1 MSDERNREREARVRE
16 LAYQRWEAEG
26 RPAGRHE
33 DHWHD
38 AARAIDAEQDPPIAA
53 PSAQAAAA
61 TTPDAPAKPTR
72 SRKAAAPKPAVD
84 PAPSKPKRA
93 VKPKAK

>member
-1 MSDERNREREARVRE
+1 MSDERNGEREARVRE

-38 AARAIDAEQDPPIAA
+38 AARDVDAEQDAPIAA
-53 PSAQAAAA
+53 PSAQAAAT
-61 TTPDAPAKPTR
+61 TTPDAPAEPAPAP
-72 SRKAAAPKPAVD
+72 KAAAAKP
-84 PAPSKPKRA
+84 RRT